1 MVENK
6 INENEIKEIENEV
19 EKVYSSKED
28 TTEYQGV
35 MKQYYKEISRYPL
48 LTREE
53 EYELSL
59 KCFSGDKNAQKELVN
74 RNLRL
79 AAQVGRKYAFSYGL
93 DEEDLV
99 QEANIGLMRAT
110 ESYDP
115 TKGYRFST
123 YAYWWIRQA
132 INRYIDNNVGTIRL
146 PVHIRDKV
154 KRVNKWA
161 STYTIQNGKSLDAE
175 EYLAKCEEE
184 GLSEESIRS
193 YQITNSCASLNQ
205 VLIADDS
212 DTELMDFVKA
222 DQNVEEEIIHSVG
235 EELLSEAMR
244 LVLTDKEKWVLE
256 KRFYEEKTLEE
267 CGHILGVT
275 RERVRQ
281 IEHKAIRKMR
291 WSRRSKHLRDL
302 VRA

>member
-1 MVENK
+1 MAENK
-6 INENEIKEIENEV
+6 IDESEIKEIEAEV
-19 EKVYSSKED
+19 EKAYSDKED
-28 TTEYQGV
+28 SSEYRGV
-35 MKQYYKEISRYPL
+35 MHQYYKEISRYPL
-48 LTREE
+48 LTKEE
-53 EYELSL
+53 EYELGLRCS
-59 KCFSGDKNAQKELVN
+59 KGDKEAQKELVN

-115 TKGYRFST
+115 TTGYRFST

-161 STYTIQNGKSLDAE
+161 SAYTIQNGKSPDAD

-184 GLSEESIRS
+184 GLSEDSIRS
-193 YQITNSCASLNQ
+193 YQLTNSCASLNQ
-205 VLIADDS
+205 VLISDDS

-235 EELLSEAMR
+235 EELLLDAMK
-244 LVLTDKEKWVLE
+244 LILTDKEAWVLE

-267 CGHILGVT
+267 CGHLLGVT